1 MPALYHSVKRTDR
14 IYINAPPQFF
24 YNIYYIFDG
33 MKVYIEIYFHCEGD
47 EPLKVIKRLKD
58 LNFSPVV
65 GEYDFVK
72 EYNTTEEYAEIV
84 TELYNALK
92 GTGVRYRL
100 ITRKA

>member
-1 MPALYHSVKRTDR
+1 M
-14 IYINAPPQFF
+14 N
-24 YNIYYIFDG
+24 
-33 MKVYIEIYFHCEGD
+33 
-47 EPLKVIKRLKD
+47 VIKRLKD

-84 TELYNALK
+84 KELYDALK